1 MDSSDNNEL
10 FADSED
16 DGVDKEQQER
26 QSANL
31 PPPSYVDDEDFKDF

>member
-16 DGVDKEQQER
+16 DNVNKEQQER
-26 QSANL
+26 EKANC
-31 PPPSYVDDEDFKDF
+31 PPPDYIHE